1 MNHSNKSTREFRTWV
16 TILSVLP
23 LCANQLVPVISL
35 GTSALIM
42 WFVYAAIAWVLGS
55 RIVGLALLGSVLAPF
70 LLVAPAHPRNLEH
83 FLLQSLLMMAAGAV
97 GGALLGWTLDPEE
110 VPNQDVVRDE
120 VEAAQEDRTLVA
132 I

>member
-16 TILSVLP
+16 IILSVLP

-55 RIVGLALLGSVLAPF
+55 RIVGLSLLGSVLVPF

-83 FLLQSLLMMAAGAV
+83 ILLQSLLMMATGAV

-110 VPNQDVVRDE
+110 VPNHDVVRDE
-120 VEAAQEDRTLVA
+120 VEAVQEDRPLVA
-132 I
+132 M